1 MKKLAIVIPVYNEEN
16 IIEKVLNDWKNIL
29 NKKDFDLIII
39 NDGSQDK
46 TGFILK
52 KIKKKNNHIKIL
64 NKLNSGHG
72 DSIVLGYNYSIKK
85 NYQFIF
91 QVDSDD
97 QFAASDFKKL
107 WKIKNKD
114 YDIILGCRKKRK
126 DPIIRI
132 ILSKIILKIFFIV
145 FFQKFISDANT
156 PYRLIKNKFLRI
168 FLKNCDRKYLAPNI
182 LMSLFAEKVVSINV
196 KHFQRSTGI
205 AAWSFKKIIY
215 FGVKLIAEL
224 IYFRLIIISKQI
236 RLNKKIN
243 KII

>member
-16 IIEKVLNDWKNIL
+16 IIEKVLNDWKNVL

-72 DSIVLGYNYSIKK
+72 DSIALGYNYSIKK

-107 WKIKNKD
+107 WKLKNKN

-145 FFQKFISDANT
+145 FFQKFVSDANT

-168 FLKNCDRKYLAPNI
+168 FVKNCNKKYLAPNI
-182 LMSLFAEKVVSINV
+182 LMSLLAGKVLTVNV

-215 FGVKLIAEL
+215 FGIKLIAEL
-224 IYFRLIIISKQI
+224 IYFRFIIISKQI
-236 RLNKKIN
+236 RLNKKN
-243 KII
+243 